1 MSKVSVLGA
10 GSWGTALAITAAR
23 NGHQVTLWG
32 RSDEK
37 LRGIQ
42 ETRENKY
49 YLPDVLLPDNI
60 LATSSLEK
68 TVKEADAILLVVPST
83 QIRSI
88 CRQIRPYLQK
98 GQLIINTAKGIEVET
113 LERLSVVIEEELA
126 GIEHEFCFLSG
137 PSHAEEVGR
146 GMPTAIVASSH
157 NRMAA
162 AHTQDLLMST
172 VFRIYTNTDLLGV
185 ELAAALKNA
194 IALGIGIAIGLG
206 YGDNTMAALITRGLA
221 EVSRMGIAAGAD
233 PATFAGLAGVGDLIV
248 TCASKHSRNRKAGVL
263 LGQGHKLDQV
273 LQEVGMVVEGIR
285 ATEAAEA
292 MSRKYNVPMPI
303 CHEIYQIL
311 FQDKP
316 AQEAVGALMG
326 RSKKD
331 EHKESPDFS

>member
-1 MSKVSVLGA
+1 MSKVTILGA

-23 NGHQVTLWG
+23 NGHQVILWG
-32 RSDEK
+32 RNEDK
-37 LRGIQ
+37 LRTIQ
-42 ETRENKY
+42 ETRENHY
-49 YLPDVLLPDNI
+49 YLPDVMLPDNI
-60 LATSSLEK
+60 LATSCLETAIK
-68 TVKEADAILLVVPST
+68 DAEAILLVVPST

-88 CRQIRPYLQK
+88 CKLIRPFLRK

-113 LERLSVVIEEELA
+113 LERLSLVIEEELA

-157 NRMAA
+157 NRDAA
-162 AHTQDLLMST
+162 VHTQDLLMSPDLR
-172 VFRIYTNTDLLGV
+172 VYTNNDLLGV
-185 ELAAALKNA
+185 ELASALKNA

-221 EVSRMGIAAGAD
+221 EVSRMGIAAGAE

-248 TCASKHSRNRKAGVL
+248 TCASKHSRNRRAGVL
-263 LGQGHKLDQV
+263 LGQGHRLDQV
-273 LQEVGMVVEGIR
+273 LKEVGMVVEGVR

-311 FQDKP
+311 FQEKP
-316 AQEAVGALMG
+316 AQEAVAALMG
-326 RSKKD
+326 RSKKG
-331 EHKESPDFS
+331 ENRE

>member
-1 MSKVSVLGA
+1 MSKVTILGA

-23 NGHQVTLWG
+23 NGHQVILWG
-32 RSDEK
+32 RNEDK
-37 LRGIQ
+37 LHTIQ
-42 ETRENKY
+42 ETRENHY
-49 YLPDVLLPDNI
+49 YLPDVMLPDNI
-60 LATSSLEK
+60 LATSCLETAIK
-68 TVKEADAILLVVPST
+68 DAEAILLVVPST

-88 CRQIRPYLQK
+88 CKQIRPFLRK

-113 LERLSVVIEEELA
+113 LERLSLVIEEELA

-157 NRMAA
+157 NRDAA
-162 AHTQDLLMST
+162 VHTQDLLMSPDLR
-172 VFRIYTNTDLLGV
+172 VYTNNDLLGV
-185 ELAAALKNA
+185 ELASALKNA

-221 EVSRMGIAAGAD
+221 EVSRMGIAAGAE

-248 TCASKHSRNRKAGVL
+248 TCASKHSRNRRAGVL
-263 LGQGHKLDQV
+263 LGQGHRLDQV
-273 LQEVGMVVEGIR
+273 LKEVGMVVEGVR

-311 FQDKP
+311 FQEKP
-316 AQEAVGALMG
+316 AQEAVAALMG
-326 RSKKD
+326 RSKKG
-331 EHKESPDFS
+331 ENRE

>member
-1 MSKVSVLGA
+1 MSKVTIMGA

-23 NGHQVTLWG
+23 NGHQVFLWG
-32 RSDEK
+32 RNEDK
-37 LRGIQ
+37 LRVIQ
-42 ETRENKY
+42 ETRENAY
-49 YLPDVLLPDNI
+49 YLPEVNLPDNI
-60 LATSSLEK
+60 LATSCME
-68 TVKEADAILLVVPST
+68 TAIQDAEAILLVVPST
-83 QIRSI
+83 QIRSL
-88 CRQIRPYLQK
+88 CKQIRPFLRK

-113 LERLSVVIEEELA
+113 LERLSLVIEEELA

-157 NRMAA
+157 NRDAA
-162 AHTQDLLMST
+162 AHTQDLLMSPDLR
-172 VFRIYTNTDLLGV
+172 VYTNNDLLGV
-185 ELAAALKNA
+185 ELASALKNA

-221 EVSRMGIAAGAD
+221 EVSRMGIAAGAE

-248 TCASKHSRNRKAGVL
+248 TCASKHSRNRRAGVL

-273 LQEVGMVVEGIR
+273 LKEVGMVVEGVR
-285 ATEAAEA
+285 AAEAAEA

-316 AQEAVGALMG
+316 AQDAVAALMG
-326 RSKKD
+326 RSKKG
-331 EHKESPDFS
+331 ENIE